1 MHIEKAGMDA
11 VKIWGDKMTNAD
23 KIRSMTDKELAEWLD
38 EHDDQWDFCHNKCH
52 YFDGMD
58 CTKSAQS
65 CKDGRLEWLKQE
77 AGNE

>member
-1 MHIEKAGMDA
+1 
-11 VKIWGDKMTNAD
+11 MTNAD

-38 EHDDQWDFCHNKCH
+38 EHDDQWEFCHNKCP

-77 AGNE
+77 HKENSND

>member
-1 MHIEKAGMDA
+1 
-11 VKIWGDKMTNAD
+11 MTNAD
-23 KIRSMTDKELAEWLD
+23 RIRGMTDEQLAEWLD
-38 EHDDQWDFCHNKCH
+38 EHDDQWDFCHNKCP

-77 AGNE
+77 HKENSNEL

>member
-1 MHIEKAGMDA
+1 MTK
-11 VKIWGDKMTNAD
+11 GDW
-23 KIRSMTDKELAEWLD
+23 IRSMTDNELADWLD
-38 EHDDQWDFCHNKCH
+38 EHDDQWDFCHNKCP

-77 AGNE
+77 HKTS